1 MKELTGILKAS
12 IPVII
17 GVTVGML
24 AYEQIKK
31 FTTKG

>member
-1 MKELTGILKAS
+1 MKEVTGILKAS

-17 GVTVGML
+17 GVAIGML

-31 FTTKG
+31 FTTKA